1 MKKLKLSVIR
11 TDGETQARV
20 SLSQET
26 IKRYADLMADGVEFT
41 PVTVFY
47 DGAEYWLADGFH
59 RYFATKSNG
68 ELEIDADV
76 KDGTVEDAILHSFS
90 ANGTHGLPRAPE
102 DTRNIVSRILAH
114 PKWKSWT
121 DTTIAKHI
129 HSSPSTVGRIR
140 RSLESEGKVDP
151 KTEKKYID
159 KHGKESTINTVK
171 LGRKKFDK
179 TLQEPRPLKR
189 PESESSDSSDDLI
202 QELTDTITSL
212 SEENTMLKDKIAI
225 EQWDASEIE
234 KVDVADTIKDLRE
247 QVRLLE
253 IDNKS
258 LKESRDMYMNRN
270 AELTRTVKSLQ
281 AKLKKLEQ

>member
-102 DTRNIVSRILAH
+102 DTRSIVSRILAH

-159 KHGKESTINTVK
+159 KHGKESTIKTGK
-171 LGRKKFDK
+171 LGRKKK
-179 TLQEPRPLKR
+179 EKKEKEEK
-189 PESESSDSSDDLI
+189 PEVQPAPQPSDDLI

>member
-159 KHGKESTINTVK
+159 KHGKESTIKTGK
-171 LGRKKFDK
+171 LGRKKK
-179 TLQEPRPLKR
+179 EKKEKEEK
-189 PESESSDSSDDLI
+189 PEVQPAPQPSDDLI

>member
-159 KHGKESTINTVK
+159 KHGKESTIKTGK
-171 LGRKKFDK
+171 LGRKKK
-179 TLQEPRPLKR
+179 EKKEKEEK
-189 PESESSDSSDDLI
+189 PEEQPATQPSDDLI

>member
-159 KHGKESTINTVK
+159 KHGKESTIKAGK
-171 LGRKKFDK
+171 LGRKKK
-179 TLQEPRPLKR
+179 EKKEEEPQEQPAPQ
-189 PESESSDSSDDLI
+189 PSDDLI